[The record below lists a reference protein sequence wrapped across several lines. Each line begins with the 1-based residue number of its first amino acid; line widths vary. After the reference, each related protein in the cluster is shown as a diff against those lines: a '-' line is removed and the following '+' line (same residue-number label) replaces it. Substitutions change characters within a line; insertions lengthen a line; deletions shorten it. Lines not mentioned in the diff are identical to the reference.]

1 MTYILGVNAFHADS
15 SACIINKG
23 EILFAIEEERINR
36 IKHWSGFPIKSIQA
50 CLDFANLSINEV
62 DYITFNTN
70 PKFNL
75 TKKIFY
81 VLKNFFIFEILK
93 YFNKKNK
100 NNLFKN
106 LSENFDIKNLEKKI
120 IFVEHHISHI
130 SSAYFPSNYEDADI
144 ISVDGFGDFTSCAIG
159 SAKKNNLNISTRVN
173 FPHSLGLFYQA
184 MTQHLGFRN
193 YGDEY
198 KVMGLSAYGKPKYF
212 EKLKSIINIK
222 NNTFE
227 LNLKYFT
234 HQYSFSNYV
243 STEGNIMFP
252 KILNSKVKELIG
264 LERMKDEKINEYHAD
279 FASSVQKM
287 YEYILFNML
296 NNWQRITKQKNLC
309 FAGGCAMN
317 SKANGSILENT
328 NYKNIYIP
336 PSPGDAG
343 GSVGSALYQNSRI
356 NEFSKNKNF
365 YSVYLGPKFKKE
377 YSKKLIDTHLKDY
390 DCKISD
396 LSDIDL
402 VDICSKKIS
411 QGNVVGWFQS
421 RMEWGPRALGNRSIL
436 ADPRQKNMKDTLN
449 LKTKKRESFRPFA
462 PSILEEKVSEWFEED
477 SQSYFMQNVHK
488 FKKDKVKYVP
498 AVVHLD
504 FTGRLQ
510 TVNKKLNPL
519 YYNLIKNFE
528 KITNIPIIL
537 NTSFNEN
544 EPIVCNPYEAIECFK
559 RTKIDI
565 LVIDNFFIER
575 VDNK

>member
-15 SACIINKG
+15 SACIIRNG

-36 IKHWSGFPIKSIQA
+36 IKHWSGFPTKSIEA
-50 CLDFANLSINEV
+50 CLNFADISMDEIEF
-62 DYITFNTN
+62 ITFNTD

-75 TKKIFY
+75 KKKIFY
-81 VLKNFFIFEILK
+81 VLKNFFVTEIFKYLK
-93 YFNKKNK
+93 KKNK
-100 NNLFKN
+100 NNLFVN
-106 LSENFDIKNLEKKI
+106 LKKNFDLEKVEKKI

-130 SSAYFPSNYEDADI
+130 SSAYFPSNYDKSDI
-144 ISVDGFGDFTSCAIG
+144 VSIDGFGDFTSCALG
-159 SAKKNNLNISTRVN
+159 SAEGNDLNISTRVN

-212 EKLKSIINIK
+212 EKLKNIINIK
-222 NNTFE
+222 KNTFE
-227 LNLKYFT
+227 LNLNYFS
-234 HQYSFSNYV
+234 HHYNFSNFV
-243 STEGNIMFP
+243 STDGNIMFP
-252 KILNSKVKELIG
+252 KIFNQKIHEIIGSDRLKDQKLNEH
-264 LERMKDEKINEYHAD
+264 HAD
-279 FASSVQKM
+279 LAASVQKI
-287 YEYILFNML
+287 YEYILFNTL
-296 NNWQRITKQKNLC
+296 NTWQKISKKENLC

-343 GSVGSALYQNSRI
+343 GSVGSALYQFSRI
-356 NEFSKNKNF
+356 NKLYENKNY
-365 YSVYLGPKFKKE
+365 YSVYLGPQFKKE
-377 YSKKLIDTHLKDY
+377 HTKKIIDENLLNY
-390 DCKISD
+390 DCKVLELNENEIVE
-396 LSDIDL
+396 L
-402 VDICSKKIS
+402 CSKKIS
-411 QGNVVGWFQS
+411 EGNVVGWFQA

-436 ADPRQKNMKDTLN
+436 ADPRQKNMKDILN

-462 PSILEEKVSEWFEED
+462 PSILEEEVEGWFEQHH
-477 SQSYFMQNVHK
+477 QSYFMQNVYK
-488 FKKDKVKYVP
+488 FKEEKIKYVP

-519 YYNLIKNFE
+519 YYDLIKNFQ
-528 KITNIPIIL
+528 KITQVPIIL

-544 EPIVCNPYEAIECFK
+544 EPIVCNPLEAIECFK

-565 LVIDNFFIER
+565 LVIDNFYIQRTE
-575 VDNK
+575 KK

>member
-15 SACIINKG
+15 SACIIRNG

-36 IKHWSGFPIKSIQA
+36 IKHWSGFPTKSIEA
-50 CLDFANLSINEV
+50 CLNFADISMDEIEF
-62 DYITFNTN
+62 ITFNTD

-75 TKKIFY
+75 KKKIFY
-81 VLKNFFIFEILK
+81 VLKNFLVTEIFK
-93 YFNKKNK
+93 YFKKKSK
-100 NNLFKN
+100 NNLFVN
-106 LSENFDIKNLEKKI
+106 LKKNFDLEKVEKKI

-130 SSAYFPSNYEDADI
+130 SSAYFPSNYDKSDI
-144 ISVDGFGDFTSCAIG
+144 VSIDGFGDFTSCALG
-159 SAKKNNLNISTRVN
+159 SAEGNDLNISTRVN

-212 EKLKSIINIK
+212 EKLKNIINIK
-222 NNTFE
+222 KNTFE
-227 LNLKYFT
+227 LNLNYFS
-234 HQYSFSNYV
+234 HHYNFSNYV
-243 STEGNIMFP
+243 STDGNIMFP
-252 KILNSKVKELIG
+252 KIFNQ
-264 LERMKDEKINEYHAD
+264 KINEIIGSERLKDQKLNEHHTDLA
-279 FASSVQKM
+279 ASVQKI
-287 YEYILFNML
+287 YEYILFNTL
-296 NNWQRITKQKNLC
+296 NTWQKISKKENLC

-343 GSVGSALYQNSRI
+343 GSVGSALYQFSRI
-356 NEFSKNKNF
+356 NKLYENKNY
-365 YSVYLGPKFKKE
+365 YSVYLGPQYKKE
-377 YSKKLIDTHLKDY
+377 HTKKLIDENLLNY
-390 DCKISD
+390 DCKVLELNENEIVE
-396 LSDIDL
+396 L
-402 VDICSKKIS
+402 CSKKIS
-411 QGNVVGWFQS
+411 EGNVVGWFQA

-436 ADPRQKNMKDTLN
+436 ADPRQKNMKDILN

-462 PSILEEKVSEWFEED
+462 PSILEEEVEGWFEQHH
-477 SQSYFMQNVHK
+477 QSYFMQNVYK
-488 FKKDKVKYVP
+488 FKEEKIKYVP

-510 TVNKKLNPL
+510 TVSKKLNPL
-519 YYNLIKNFE
+519 YYDLIKNFQ
-528 KITNIPIIL
+528 KITQVPIIL

-544 EPIVCNPYEAIECFK
+544 EPIVCNPLEAIECFK

-565 LVIDNFFIER
+565 LVIDNFYIQRTE
-575 VDNK
+575 KK

>member
-15 SACIINKG
+15 SACIIRNG

-36 IKHWSGFPIKSIQA
+36 IKHWSGFPTKSIEA
-50 CLDFANLSINEV
+50 CLNFADISMDEIEF
-62 DYITFNTN
+62 ITFNTD

-75 TKKIFY
+75 KKKIFY
-81 VLKNFFIFEILK
+81 VLKNFLVTEIFKYLK
-93 YFNKKNK
+93 KKNK
-100 NNLFKN
+100 NNLFVN
-106 LSENFDIKNLEKKI
+106 LKKNFDLEKVEKKI

-130 SSAYFPSNYEDADI
+130 SSAYFPSNYDKSDI
-144 ISVDGFGDFTSCAIG
+144 VSIDGFGDFTSCALG
-159 SAKKNNLNISTRVN
+159 SAEGNDLNISTRVN

-212 EKLKSIINIK
+212 EKLKNIINIK
-222 NNTFE
+222 KNTFE
-227 LNLKYFT
+227 LNLNYFS
-234 HQYSFSNYV
+234 HHYNFSNYV
-243 STEGNIMFP
+243 STDGNIMFP
-252 KILNSKVKELIG
+252 KIFNQ
-264 LERMKDEKINEYHAD
+264 KINEIIGSERLKDQKLNEHHAD
-279 FASSVQKM
+279 LAASVQKI
-287 YEYILFNML
+287 YEYILFNTL
-296 NNWQRITKQKNLC
+296 NTWQKNSKKENLC

-343 GSVGSALYQNSRI
+343 GSVGSALYQFSRI
-356 NEFSKNKNF
+356 NKLYENKNY
-365 YSVYLGPKFKKE
+365 YSVYLGPQFKKE
-377 YSKKLIDTHLKDY
+377 HTKKLIDENLLNY
-390 DCKISD
+390 DCKVLELNENEI
-396 LSDIDL
+396 
-402 VDICSKKIS
+402 VEICSKKIS
-411 QGNVVGWFQS
+411 EGNVVGWFQA

-436 ADPRQKNMKDTLN
+436 ADPRQKNMKDILN

-462 PSILEEKVSEWFEED
+462 PSILEEEVEGWFEQHH
-477 SQSYFMQNVHK
+477 QSYFMQNVYK
-488 FKKDKVKYVP
+488 FKEEKIKYVP

-510 TVNKKLNPL
+510 TVSKKLNPL
-519 YYNLIKNFE
+519 YYDLIKNFQ
-528 KITNIPIIL
+528 KITKVPIIL

-544 EPIVCNPYEAIECFK
+544 EPIVCNPLEAIECFK

-565 LVIDNFFIER
+565 LVIDNFYIQRTE
-575 VDNK
+575 KK

>member
-15 SACIINKG
+15 SACIIRNG

-36 IKHWSGFPIKSIQA
+36 IKHWSGFPTKSIEA
-50 CLDFANLSINEV
+50 CLNFADISMDEIEF
-62 DYITFNTN
+62 ITFNTD

-75 TKKIFY
+75 KKKIFY
-81 VLKNFFIFEILK
+81 VLKNFLVTEIFKYLK
-93 YFNKKNK
+93 KKNK
-100 NNLFKN
+100 NNLFVN
-106 LSENFDIKNLEKKI
+106 LKKNFDLEKVEKKI

-130 SSAYFPSNYEDADI
+130 SSAYFPSNYDKSDI
-144 ISVDGFGDFTSCAIG
+144 VSIDGFGDFTSCALG
-159 SAKKNNLNISTRVN
+159 SAEGNDLNISTRVN

-212 EKLKSIINIK
+212 EKLKNIINIK
-222 NNTFE
+222 KNTFE
-227 LNLKYFT
+227 LNLNYFS
-234 HQYSFSNYV
+234 HHYNFSNYV
-243 STEGNIMFP
+243 STDGNIMFP
-252 KILNSKVKELIG
+252 KIFNQKIHEIIGPERLKDQKLNEH
-264 LERMKDEKINEYHAD
+264 HAD
-279 FASSVQKM
+279 LAASVQKI
-287 YEYILFNML
+287 YEYILFNTL
-296 NNWQRITKQKNLC
+296 NTWQKISKKENLC

-343 GSVGSALYQNSRI
+343 GSVGSALYQFSRI
-356 NEFSKNKNF
+356 NKLYENKNY
-365 YSVYLGPKFKKE
+365 YSVYLGPQFKKE
-377 YSKKLIDTHLKDY
+377 HTKKLIDENLLNY
-390 DCKISD
+390 DCKVLELNENEIVE
-396 LSDIDL
+396 L
-402 VDICSKKIS
+402 CSKKIS
-411 QGNVVGWFQS
+411 EGNVVGWFQA

-436 ADPRQKNMKDTLN
+436 ADPRQKNMKDILN

-462 PSILEEKVSEWFEED
+462 PSILEEEVEAWFEQHH
-477 SQSYFMQNVHK
+477 QSYFMQNVYK
-488 FKKDKVKYVP
+488 FKEEKIKYVP

-510 TVNKKLNPL
+510 TVSKKLNPL
-519 YYNLIKNFE
+519 YYNLIKNFQ
-528 KITNIPIIL
+528 KITRVPIIL

-544 EPIVCNPYEAIECFK
+544 EPIVCNPLEAIECFK

-565 LVIDNFFIER
+565 LVIDNFYIQRTE
-575 VDNK
+575 KK

>member
-15 SACIINKG
+15 SACIIRNG

-36 IKHWSGFPIKSIQA
+36 IKHWSGFPTKSIEA
-50 CLDFANLSINEV
+50 CLNFADISMDEIDF
-62 DYITFNTN
+62 ITFNTD

-75 TKKIFY
+75 KKKIFY
-81 VLKNFFIFEILK
+81 VLKNFLVTEIFKYLK
-93 YFNKKNK
+93 KKNK
-100 NNLFKN
+100 NNLFVNLKKN
-106 LSENFDIKNLEKKI
+106 YEFEKLEKKI

-130 SSAYFPSNYEDADI
+130 SSAYFPSNYDKSDI
-144 ISVDGFGDFTSCAIG
+144 VSIDGFGDFTSCALG
-159 SAKKNNLNISTRVN
+159 SAEGNDLNISTRVN

-212 EKLKSIINIK
+212 EKLKNIINIK
-222 NNTFE
+222 KNTFE
-227 LNLKYFT
+227 LNLNYFS
-234 HQYSFSNYV
+234 HHYNFSNYV
-243 STEGNIMFP
+243 STDGNIMFP
-252 KILNSKVKELIG
+252 KIFNQKIHEIIGPERLKDQKLNEQ
-264 LERMKDEKINEYHAD
+264 HAD
-279 FASSVQKM
+279 LAASVQKI
-287 YEYILFNML
+287 YEYILFNTL
-296 NNWQRITKQKNLC
+296 NTWQKISKKENLC

-343 GSVGSALYQNSRI
+343 GSVGSALYHCSRI
-356 NEFSKNKNF
+356 NKLYENKNY
-365 YSVYLGPKFKKE
+365 YSVYLGPQFKKE
-377 YSKKLIDTHLKDY
+377 HTKKLIEENLLNY
-390 DCKISD
+390 DCKVLELNENEIVE
-396 LSDIDL
+396 L
-402 VDICSKKIS
+402 CSKKIS
-411 QGNVVGWFQS
+411 EGNVVGWFQA

-436 ADPRQKNMKDTLN
+436 ADPRQKNMKDILN

-462 PSILEEKVSEWFEED
+462 PSILEEEVEGWFEQHH
-477 SQSYFMQNVHK
+477 QSYFMQNVYK
-488 FKKDKVKYVP
+488 FKEEKIKYVP

-510 TVNKKLNPL
+510 TVSKKLNPL
-519 YYNLIKNFE
+519 YYNLIKNFQ
-528 KITNIPIIL
+528 KITKVPIIL

-544 EPIVCNPYEAIECFK
+544 EPIVCNPLEAIECFK

-565 LVIDNFFIER
+565 LVIDNFYIQRTEKR
-575 VDNK
+575 

>member
-15 SACIINKG
+15 SACIIRNG

-36 IKHWSGFPIKSIQA
+36 IKHWSGFPTKSIEA
-50 CLDFANLSINEV
+50 CLNFADISMDEIDF
-62 DYITFNTN
+62 ITFNTD

-75 TKKIFY
+75 KKKIFY
-81 VLKNFFIFEILK
+81 VLKNFLVTEIFKYLK
-93 YFNKKNK
+93 KKSK
-100 NNLFKN
+100 NNLFVN
-106 LSENFDIKNLEKKI
+106 LKKNFDLEKLEKKI

-130 SSAYFPSNYEDADI
+130 SSAYFPSNYDKSDI
-144 ISVDGFGDFTSCAIG
+144 VSIDGFGDFTSCALG
-159 SAKKNNLNISTRVN
+159 SAEGNDLNISTRVN

-212 EKLKSIINIK
+212 EKLKNIINIK
-222 NNTFE
+222 KNTFE
-227 LNLKYFT
+227 LNLNYFS
-234 HQYSFSNYV
+234 HHYNFSNYV
-243 STEGNIMFP
+243 STDGNIMPP
-252 KILNSKVKELIG
+252 KIFNQ
-264 LERMKDEKINEYHAD
+264 KINEIIGSERLKDQKLNEHHAD
-279 FASSVQKM
+279 LATSVQKI
-287 YEYILFNML
+287 YEYILFNTL
-296 NNWQRITKQKNLC
+296 NTWQKISKKENLC

-343 GSVGSALYQNSRI
+343 GSVGSALYQFSRI
-356 NEFSKNKNF
+356 NKLYENKNY
-365 YSVYLGPKFKKE
+365 YSVYLGPQFKKE
-377 YSKKLIDTHLKDY
+377 HTKKIIDENLLNY
-390 DCKISD
+390 DCKVLELNENEIVE
-396 LSDIDL
+396 L
-402 VDICSKKIS
+402 CSKKIS
-411 QGNVVGWFQS
+411 EGNVVGWFQA

-436 ADPRQKNMKDTLN
+436 ADPRQKNMKDILN

-462 PSILEEKVSEWFEED
+462 PSILEEEVEGWFEQHH
-477 SQSYFMQNVHK
+477 QSYFMQNVYK
-488 FKKDKVKYVP
+488 FKEEKIKYVP

-510 TVNKKLNPL
+510 TVSKKLNPL
-519 YYNLIKNFE
+519 YYDLIKNFQ
-528 KITNIPIIL
+528 KITKVPIIL

-544 EPIVCNPYEAIECFK
+544 EPIVCNPLEAIECFK

-565 LVIDNFFIER
+565 LVIDNFYIQRTE
-575 VDNK
+575 KK

>member
-15 SACIINKG
+15 SACIIRNG

-36 IKHWSGFPIKSIQA
+36 IKHWSGFPTKSIEA
-50 CLDFANLSINEV
+50 CLNFADISMDEIEF
-62 DYITFNTN
+62 ITFNTD

-75 TKKIFY
+75 KKKIFY
-81 VLKNFFIFEILK
+81 VLKNFLVTEIFKYLK
-93 YFNKKNK
+93 KKNK
-100 NNLFKN
+100 NNLFVNLKKN
-106 LSENFDIKNLEKKI
+106 YEFEKLEKKI

-130 SSAYFPSNYEDADI
+130 SSAYFPSNYDKSDI
-144 ISVDGFGDFTSCAIG
+144 VSIDGFGDFTSCALG
-159 SAKKNNLNISTRVN
+159 SAEGNDLNISTRVN

-212 EKLKSIINIK
+212 EKLKNIINIK
-222 NNTFE
+222 KNTFE
-227 LNLKYFT
+227 LNLNYFS
-234 HQYSFSNYV
+234 HHYNFSNYV
-243 STEGNIMFP
+243 STDGNIMFP
-252 KILNSKVKELIG
+252 KIFNQ
-264 LERMKDEKINEYHAD
+264 KINEIIGSERLKDQKLNEHHAD
-279 FASSVQKM
+279 LAASVQKI
-287 YEYILFNML
+287 YEYILFNTL
-296 NNWQRITKQKNLC
+296 NTWQKNSKKENLC

-343 GSVGSALYQNSRI
+343 GSVGSALYQFSRI
-356 NEFSKNKNF
+356 NKLYENKNY
-365 YSVYLGPKFKKE
+365 YSVYLGPQFKKE
-377 YSKKLIDTHLKDY
+377 HTKKLIDENLLNY
-390 DCKISD
+390 DCKVLELNENEIVE
-396 LSDIDL
+396 L
-402 VDICSKKIS
+402 CSKKIS
-411 QGNVVGWFQS
+411 EGNVVGWFQA

-436 ADPRQKNMKDTLN
+436 ADPRQKNMKDILN

-462 PSILEEKVSEWFEED
+462 PSILEEEVERWFEQHH
-477 SQSYFMQNVHK
+477 QSYFMQNVYK
-488 FKKDKVKYVP
+488 FKEEKIKYVP

-510 TVNKKLNPL
+510 TVSKKLNPL
-519 YYNLIKNFE
+519 YYNLIKNFQ
-528 KITNIPIIL
+528 KITKVPIIL

-544 EPIVCNPYEAIECFK
+544 EPIVCNPLEAIECFK

-565 LVIDNFFIER
+565 LVIDNFYIQRTE
-575 VDNK
+575 KK

>member
-15 SACIINKG
+15 SACIIRNG

-36 IKHWSGFPIKSIQA
+36 IKHWSGFPTKSIEA
-50 CLDFANLSINEV
+50 CLNFADISMDEIEF
-62 DYITFNTN
+62 ITFNTD

-75 TKKIFY
+75 KKKIFY
-81 VLKNFFIFEILK
+81 VLKNFLVTEIFKYLK
-93 YFNKKNK
+93 KKNK
-100 NNLFKN
+100 NNLFVN
-106 LSENFDIKNLEKKI
+106 LKKNFDLEKVEKKI

-130 SSAYFPSNYEDADI
+130 SSAYFPSNYDKSDI
-144 ISVDGFGDFTSCAIG
+144 VSIDGFGDFTSCALG
-159 SAKKNNLNISTRVN
+159 SAEGNNLNISTRVN

-212 EKLKSIINIK
+212 EKLKNIINIK
-222 NNTFE
+222 KNTFE
-227 LNLKYFT
+227 LNLNYFS
-234 HQYSFSNYV
+234 HHYNFSNYV
-243 STEGNIMFP
+243 STDGNIMFP
-252 KILNSKVKELIG
+252 KIFNQ
-264 LERMKDEKINEYHAD
+264 KINEIIGSERLKDQKLNEHHAD
-279 FASSVQKM
+279 LAASVQKI
-287 YEYILFNML
+287 YEYILFNTL
-296 NNWQRITKQKNLC
+296 NTWQKNSKKENLC

-343 GSVGSALYQNSRI
+343 GSVGSALYQFSRI
-356 NEFSKNKNF
+356 NKLYENKNY
-365 YSVYLGPKFKKE
+365 YSVYLGPQFKKE
-377 YSKKLIDTHLKDY
+377 HTKKLIDENLLNY
-390 DCKISD
+390 DCKVLELNENEIVE
-396 LSDIDL
+396 L
-402 VDICSKKIS
+402 CSKKIS
-411 QGNVVGWFQS
+411 EGNVVGWFQA

-436 ADPRQKNMKDTLN
+436 ADPRQKNMKDILN

-462 PSILEEKVSEWFEED
+462 PSILEEEVEGWFEQHH
-477 SQSYFMQNVHK
+477 QSYFMQNVYK
-488 FKKDKVKYVP
+488 FKEEKIKYVP

-510 TVNKKLNPL
+510 TVSKKLNPL
-519 YYNLIKNFE
+519 YYDLIKNFQ
-528 KITNIPIIL
+528 KITKVPIIL

-544 EPIVCNPYEAIECFK
+544 EPIVCNPLEAIECFK

-565 LVIDNFFIER
+565 LVIDNFYIQRTE
-575 VDNK
+575 KK